1 MSGAETIE
9 RWPRVKWS
17 RAGQVESLLDG
28 MVDLDAVR
36 DLPPPVA
43 FQALRRNDAMQATR
57 FIAQC
62 LPRMEAVLWIAA
74 CLDRSGEPKSPV
86 QSEARAAV
94 RRWINNPSDKFRR
107 MAFEVGQKAG
117 WATADGAACLAVFLS
132 GGSMAPAEQ
141 EQPVNPGPEVFG
153 QAAAGAVLM
162 AAHAHGPQQFDGQL
176 ATLLDLAEGI
186 AAGRGAGTA

>member
-1 MSGAETIE
+1 MSGAETLE

-17 RAGQVESLLDG
+17 RAGQVEALLDG

-36 DLPPPVA
+36 DLPPPAA
-43 FQALRRNDAMQATR
+43 FQALRRGDAMQATR

-74 CLDRSGEPKSPV
+74 CLDRSGEPKSPAHA
-86 QSEARAAV
+86 EARSAV

-107 MAFEVGQKAG
+107 MAFDVGQKAG

-141 EQPVNPGPEVFG
+141 EQPVNPAPEVFG

-162 AAHAHGPQQFDGQL
+162 AAHSQGPQQFDRQL
-176 ATLLDLAEGI
+176 GVLLDLAEAI
-186 AAGRGAGTA
+186 AAGRGAGGA